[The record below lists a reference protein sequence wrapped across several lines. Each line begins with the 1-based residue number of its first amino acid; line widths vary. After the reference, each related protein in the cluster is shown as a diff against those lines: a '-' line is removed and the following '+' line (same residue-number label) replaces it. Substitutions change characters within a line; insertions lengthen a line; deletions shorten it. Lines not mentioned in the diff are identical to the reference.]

1 MHVGFSILVST
12 LVSVPI
18 LDLAK
23 HAVAPSRVV
32 LGDPL
37 SSSVVLGRVEL
48 SVFWRWSKGF
58 LNAAFSFTLC
68 LLAACWLALP
78 TNAAVPIPL
87 ESTAVKIRFY
97 QIVI

>member
-23 HAVAPSRVV
+23 HAVVPSRVV

-48 SVFWRWSKGF
+48 SVF
-58 LNAAFSFTLC
+58 
-68 LLAACWLALP
+68 
-78 TNAAVPIPL
+78 
-87 ESTAVKIRFY
+87 
-97 QIVI
+97 